1 MGGAEEVSTGVV
13 LAGSVDE
20 GAGVVEGA
28 SLVDGTGVV
37 LKGACK
43 TREVLAWGHR
53 FLDETHAGQPCAMM
67 HAR

>member
-1 MGGAEEVSTGVV
+1 MGGAEEVSTGAV

-43 TREVLAWGHR
+43 
-53 FLDETHAGQPCAMM
+53 
-67 HAR
+67 